1 MMNSMKSK
9 LLVAGVFVSMLGI
22 SLPANAQSAEQ
33 WRAKILE
40 EYNLASSETPV
51 TDELNS
57 LNNLG
62 QWRAKILEE
71 YNLASS
77 ETPVTDEL
85 NSLNNLGQWRDK
97 IKEEYNVASSETPV
111 TDEYGSS
118 K

>member
-1 MMNSMKSK
+1 MNSMKSK

-22 SLPANAQSAEQ
+22 SLPANAQSVEQ

-57 LNNLG
+57 LKNLKE
-62 QWRAKILEE
+62 WRE
-71 YNLASS
+71 
-77 ETPVTDEL
+77 
-85 NSLNNLGQWRDK
+85 K
-97 IKEEYNVASSETPV
+97 IKEEYNLSGSETPV